1 MSELRPCPSEHP
13 IKTSEL
19 SSKLFEQLG
28 ELLGLLRPLV
38 ASLAVKNGATTTAT
52 TIIVIGQKAR
62 GPDNFIATDQFSV
75 QR

>member
-1 MSELRPCPSEHP
+1 MSELRPRLSEHP
-13 IKTSEL
+13 TKTSEL
-19 SSKLFEQLG
+19 SSKLFEQPG

-38 ASLAVKNGATTTAT
+38 ASLAAKNGATTTTT
-52 TIIVIGQKAR
+52 TIIMTGQKAR